1 MSNNE
6 LIHRCELLVQN
17 RKTIQKSFK
26 WENDAMLL
34 AGSSFYVGMDVEADT
49 NRLKHCEDVLKRKT
63 GMFSAYRGNI
73 KMPLLCKMATKEN
86 PEQYFV
92 DIDEILHQMKGIKWI
107 DNDYKIL
114 SAMTLR
120 DHTEMENIPD
130 LLPQMLKLYE
140 GMKKNHPWLTD
151 GEDVPFAAILVTSG
165 MDVDVLLDEM
175 ERCYQELHT
184 KFRNKNAVQSLS
196 HILAMNTEDTT
207 EKCRKV
213 VDIFNQL
220 KERKHKY
227 PSGFELAVLGTLAML
242 NIPTE
247 TLVAEIIEADEY
259 LKKQEGFGT
268 FNVGTEKRRM
278 YAALMVMDTHMPPAD
293 TAHESL
299 VNSVL
304 ALVIAMEV
312 CILILMTTTMTTTMI
327 MSN

>member
-1 MSNNE
+1 
-6 LIHRCELLVQN
+6 
-17 RKTIQKSFK
+17 
-26 WENDAMLL
+26 MLL
-34 AGSSFYVGMDVEADT
+34 AGSSFYVGMDLEANT
-49 NRLKHCEDVLKRKT
+49 NQLKRCEEVLKRKT

-92 DIDEILHQMKGIKWI
+92 EIDEIVHQMKEIKWI
-107 DNDYKIL
+107 SNDYKIL

-120 DHTEMENIPD
+120 DHTEMENIPER
-130 LLPQMLKLYE
+130 LHQMLRLYE

-151 GEDVPFAAILVTSG
+151 GEDVPFAALLVTSG
-165 MDVDVLLDEM
+165 MDVEVLLDEM
-175 ERCYQELHT
+175 ERCYQELGK

-196 HILAMNTEDTT
+196 HVLAANPVDTT

-213 VDIFNQL
+213 EDIFNQL
-220 KERKHKY
+220 KERIHKY
-227 PSGFELAVLGTLAML
+227 PNGFELAVLGTLAML
-242 NIPTE
+242 SESTE
-247 TLVAEIIEADEY
+247 TLVEEIIEADEF

-304 ALVIAMEV
+304 ALVIAMEG
-312 CILILMTTTMTTTMI
+312 CMLILMTTATTTTMI
-327 MSN
+327 TAN

>member
-1 MSNNE
+1 MNNNE

-17 RKTIQKSFK
+17 RKAIQKVFK

-34 AGSSFYVGMDVEADT
+34 AGSSFYVGMDLEADT
-49 NRLKHCEDVLKRKT
+49 NRLKFCEDVLKRKT
-63 GMFSAYRGNI
+63 GIFSAYRGNT
-73 KMPLLCKMATKEN
+73 KMPILCKMATKEN
-86 PEQYFV
+86 PEQYFAE
-92 DIDEILHQMKGIKWI
+92 IDEIVHQMKDIKWI

-120 DHTEMENIPD
+120 DHTEMDNIPEC
-130 LLPQMLKLYE
+130 LHEMLRLYE

-151 GEDVPFAAILVTSG
+151 GEDVPFAALLVTSG

-175 ERCYQELHT
+175 ERCYQDLGK

-196 HILAMNTEDTT
+196 HVLAVNPVDTT
-207 EKCRKV
+207 EKCQRV
-213 VDIFNQL
+213 EDIFNQL
-220 KERKHKY
+220 KEQKHKY

-242 NIPTE
+242 NVPTE
-247 TLVAEIIEADEY
+247 TLVEEIIDADDF

-312 CILILMTTTMTTTMI
+312 CILILMTTTATTIVTA
-327 MSN
+327 N

>member
-1 MSNNE
+1 MNNNE

-17 RKTIQKSFK
+17 RKAIQKVFK

-34 AGSSFYVGMDVEADT
+34 AGSSFYVGMDLEADT
-49 NRLKHCEDVLKRKT
+49 NRLKFCEDVLKRKT
-63 GMFSAYRGNI
+63 GIFSAYRGNT
-73 KMPLLCKMATKEN
+73 KMPILCKMATKEN
-86 PEQYFV
+86 PEQYFAE
-92 DIDEILHQMKGIKWI
+92 IDEIVHQMKDIKWI

-120 DHTEMENIPD
+120 DHTEMDNIPEC
-130 LLPQMLKLYE
+130 LHEMLRLYE

-151 GEDVPFAAILVTSG
+151 GEDVPFAALLVTSG

-175 ERCYQELHT
+175 ERCYQDLGK

-196 HILAMNTEDTT
+196 HVLAVNPVDTT
-207 EKCRKV
+207 EKCQRV
-213 VDIFNQL
+213 EDIFNQL
-220 KERKHKY
+220 KEQKHKY

-242 NIPTE
+242 NVSTE
-247 TLVAEIIEADEY
+247 TLVEEIIDADDF

-312 CILILMTTTMTTTMI
+312 CVLILMTTTATTMI
-327 MSN
+327 TAN